1 MLVTYTYHAR
11 QRMRRRRVTEG
22 DVECALRNYVERM
35 TTPKNSIRYRGPGL
49 SGALLKVWVVPD
61 IGPTSDKIIKSV
73 AWDGVDDD

>member
-1 MLVTYTYHAR
+1 MILTYTHHAR

-22 DVECALRNYVERM
+22 DIESALGNHVERI

-49 SGALLKVWVVPD
+49 SGAILKVWVVPD
-61 IGPTSDKIIKSV
+61 TAPNSDKIIKSV